1 MDAEEIRKLSAA
13 AERMAASMSG
23 FDRDAWQTMAQQ
35 WTILAQLREGL
46 RPQPQPRATISPA
59 RPA

>member
-13 AERMAASMSG
+13 AERMAAGMSG
-23 FDRDAWQTMAQQ
+23 FDRDAWQAMAEQ
-35 WTILAQLREGL
+35 WTILARLREGL
-46 RPQPQPRATISPA
+46 HSPQQSRPGVNPA